1 MATSDIQYRI
11 QYSDRGASTG
21 LPGPNGTLNTF
32 CVIDPLATNTL
43 TSLTFTGY
51 RSPEYGQRLW
61 TNLLNLLE
69 HFASPTRPTRPVLGQ
84 IWFDTSV
91 GIGSLHLCVNP
102 STSTWNPIN
111 SRIIV
116 SDYSPIPSQA
126 SVTDQV
132 LWYNPTNRGLFFW
145 DPILATQYANNSPV
159 LPYNTL
165 WPDGPTDGVTDHP
178 GIHPQIVHKWVNVL
192 FHRYAST
199 LEYNQFVVGFISW
212 NLPAAGRPTLL
223 PADQPPTDAE
233 WINLIQYVRAH
244 CGTPPAPA
252 TPVDSA
258 IVAAIVDTTF
268 ISYVTDRFGI
278 GLLQMYY
285 DALVTAVDAL
295 YYNLTPHQTPLPVA
309 SFRCS
314 QTIGA
319 LPMSVLFTDTSLN
332 SAGSAH
338 QWDFGDGSTS
348 TVAGSVQHIYTT
360 AGHFVVQLVI
370 TNSTGYASTY
380 TQPIQAAAAPVA
392 SFSDTPTTGRAPLTV
407 AFVDSSIN
415 TPTSWSWDFGDGN
428 TSVAQYPTHVYATDG
443 TFTTTLT
450 VASFAGS
457 SSTTATI
464 LVTPAVIAPVTS
476 FTYVPTTGV
485 TPLTV
490 VFTDT
495 STNTPTSWSW
505 DFGDGSTG
513 VGVNPT
519 HVYTAI
525 GAHVV
530 TLTTT
535 NSAGSNTATS
545 TVTVLIPAVVAQ
557 FSESGITGPS
567 PLTSTFV
574 DQSSNSPTSWW
585 WSFGDGGT
593 STDQNPTHT
602 YTTPGT
608 YLVSLTASNSTGGST
623 STADVA
629 NAIVV
634 SPATTVTTP
643 TQTVA
648 KGDSV
653 TFTVTS
659 TAPTLYWTIEPLTG
673 TVSGGEFVNGITGG
687 SVSMVNGTGIV
698 VVSTVFDTIPVT
710 NDMFRLDIRTDS
722 TNGPIVAVSSPV
734 QISNSTAQFKF
745 VADYI
750 VLTYEFN
757 TGTDLDQRTKVIDPP
772 IGGSPVGWSQAI
784 TQLLPDGSPV
794 LTWGGDNTGTG
805 VETAMLN
812 LTNYRKNFSVPL
824 TVDCRCEWY
833 GDPGST
839 PVRIFATLY
848 RGGAI
853 APADFSFANGSA
865 IASIEVGAG
874 YANVTLNTQNG
885 GTTGQS
891 VALFVYDPISGAGTF
906 TPTGG

>member
-415 TPTSWSWDFGDGN
+415 TPTSWSWDFGDG
-428 TSVAQYPTHVYATDG
+428 
-443 TFTTTLT
+443 
-450 VASFAGS
+450 
-457 SSTTATI
+457 
-464 LVTPAVIAPVTS
+464 
-476 FTYVPTTGV
+476 
-485 TPLTV
+485 
-490 VFTDT
+490 
-495 STNTPTSWSW
+495 
-505 DFGDGSTG
+505 STG